1 MRKIFLTKN
10 SRDGI
15 YYVIYTG
22 TDGKRKRKSLKTR
35 DREKAEELF
44 SHYNKPKDLDYFET
58 QPDNSNKESN
68 SITLKNFATKILTY
82 VQSNFTYNTYLL
94 YKTSLIYLID
104 FLGADIFIS
113 QITTADIDSFKN
125 ECLKTLAPP
134 TVNIHLRNV
143 SASFNLALKW
153 KLLLNNPAKDV
164 TRLKELQREKNIFE
178 QEELNKLI
186 ETIDK
191 PAIRILVMFGYY
203 TGGRLSELLNLQWN
217 DIDLKRNV
225 ITIRNKETFKTK
237 TGKIRK
243 IPISNK
249 LRFVIKNM
257 QFTSSEDYLFKT
269 SKEKPYSKDYAGEIV
284 RRAIRKAGLPQQ
296 LHFHCL
302 RHTFITEL
310 LRKGVNIY
318 YVSKLAGHSNISTTM
333 GYIHTDTE
341 DYRTAINLL

>member
-1 MRKIFLTKN
+1 MRKIFLTRN

-15 YYVIYTG
+15 YYVIYSG
-22 TDGKRKRKSLKTR
+22 TEGKRKRKSLKTR
-35 DREKAEELF
+35 DREKAEKLF
-44 SHYNKPKDLDYFET
+44 SHYNKPKDLNYFET
-58 QPDNSNKESN
+58 ANDDCSKETN
-68 SITLKNFATKILTY
+68 NITLNNFATKIFTY

-94 YKTSLIYLID
+94 YKTSLIYLMD

-113 QITTADIDSFKN
+113 QITTADIDNIKN
-125 ECLKTLAPP
+125 GCLKTLAPP
-134 TVNIHLRNV
+134 TVNIHLRNI
-143 SASFNLALKW
+143 SASFNLAVKW
-153 KLLLNNPAKDV
+153 NQLNINPAKGV
-164 TRLKELQREKNIFE
+164 TKLKELQREKNIFE

-191 PAIRILVMFGYY
+191 PDIKILVLFGYY

-243 IPISNK
+243 IPFSSK
-249 LRFVIKNM
+249 LQYIINNM
-257 QFTSSEDYLFKT
+257 QCPSSDDYLFKT
-269 SKEKPYSKDYAGEIV
+269 SRGKPYTKDYAGEIV
-284 RRAIRKAGLPQQ
+284 RLAIRKAGLPHY

-310 LRKGVNIY
+310 LRKNVNIY